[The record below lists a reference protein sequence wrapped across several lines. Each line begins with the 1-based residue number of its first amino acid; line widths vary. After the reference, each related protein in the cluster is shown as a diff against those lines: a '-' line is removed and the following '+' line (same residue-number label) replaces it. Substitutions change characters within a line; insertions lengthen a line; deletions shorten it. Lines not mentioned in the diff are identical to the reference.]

1 MDIFKLSIILSVIGL
16 AVLALLSFYMEPP
29 HTPIYEITPSAVGR
43 PVTIIGNLVDDRD
56 YTNVRILKVDDM
68 SATDGRAEITVPVFF
83 EMDLEL
89 NRGDRIS
96 VSGKVQLY
104 KETLEVVPSGPRD
117 IKKLS

>member
-1 MDIFKLSIILSVIGL
+1 
-16 AVLALLSFYMEPP
+16 
-29 HTPIYEITPSAVGR
+29 
-43 PVTIIGNLVDDRD
+43 
-56 YTNVRILKVDDM
+56 M